1 MTWFSIWFTWF
12 YLAFLDTVFVLPD
25 LHVLLL
31 LTWSMTYLFYLA
43 CCWHSICFTWF
54 YLSCCCWHAAWL
66 TWVYLGCCWHG
77 VWLTWFYLPPP
88 ALQTWAWYA
97 YRWCSLRPV
106 SSGKPW
112 PKGTPYPPLHGAGS
126 SVRGCDGGPYLYS
139 SIQVY
144 ILKSNYNLYMYQEL

>member
-1 MTWFSIWFTWF
+1 MLWMTWFSIWFTWF

-25 LHVLLL
+25 LHGLLL
-31 LTWSMTYLFYLA
+31 LTWSMTYLLLPGLLLTEYLFYLRLIYLSCCCWHGVNLTA
-43 CCWHSICFTWF
+43 SRFCLCCCWHSICFTWF
-54 YLSCCCWHAAWL
+54 
-66 TWVYLGCCWHG
+66 YLGCCWHG

-112 PKGTPYPPLHGAGS
+112 PKGTPYPPPHGAGS
-126 SVRGCDGGPYLYS
+126 SVRGCDGGPYL
-139 SIQVY
+139 
-144 ILKSNYNLYMYQEL
+144 